1 MKRTLLLIPANN
13 EAESIGTLLDK
24 LTCPEILEQMDIL
37 VIDDA
42 STDAT
47 PRIVQSYPVDM
58 ITQVINQGYG
68 AALQLGYKYAAHY
81 GYDYVIQMDADGQ
94 HDACNVGT
102 ILQAL
107 TTPDSDGVLPDIVL
121 GSRFLPGSQT
131 FPIPWVKQFS
141 IRFFRWLIRL
151 ITGTVVLDPTSG
163 LQGLNR
169 RTFCYYAAFRNFDTV
184 YPDAN
189 VLIQMLMLGY
199 HLQEIPSIM
208 HEREAGTSMHSGFL
222 KPLLYM
228 MIMPLSIFSVWLRL
242 RRHHNT

>member
-1 MKRTLLLIPANN
+1 MKQTLLLIPAHN

-24 LTCPEILEQMDIL
+24 LTRPEILDQMDIL
-37 VIDDA
+37 VINDA

-47 PRIVQSYPVDM
+47 ARIVQCYPVDM

-68 AALQLGYKYAAHY
+68 AALQLGYKYAARC

-94 HDACNVGT
+94 HDVCNASA

-107 TTPDSDGVLPDIVL
+107 TTPGPDGRLPDIVL

-131 FPIPWVKQFS
+131 FPIPWIKQIS
-141 IRFFRWLIRL
+141 IRFFRRLIRR
-151 ITGTVVLDPTSG
+151 ITGTAVLDPTSG

-189 VLIQMLMLGY
+189 VLIQMLILGY
-199 HLQEIPSIM
+199 RLQEIPSVM
-208 HEREAGTSMHSGFL
+208 HEREAGTSMHSGLL

-242 RRHHNT
+242 RGHHNI

>member
-1 MKRTLLLIPANN
+1 MKQTLLLIPAHN

-24 LTCPEILEQMDIL
+24 LTRPEILDQMDIL
-37 VIDDA
+37 VINDA

-47 PRIVQSYPVDM
+47 ARIVQCYPVDM

-68 AALQLGYKYAAHY
+68 AALQLGYKYAARC

-94 HDACNVGT
+94 HDVCNASA

-107 TTPDSDGVLPDIVL
+107 TTPGPDGRLPDIVL

-131 FPIPWVKQFS
+131 FPIPWIKQIS
-141 IRFFRWLIRL
+141 IRFFRRLIRR
-151 ITGTVVLDPTSG
+151 ITGTAVLDPTSG

-189 VLIQMLMLGY
+189 VLIQMLILGY
-199 HLQEIPSIM
+199 RLQEIPSVM
-208 HEREAGTSMHSGFL
+208 HEREAGTSMHSGLL

-242 RRHHNT
+242 RGHHNT